1 MEELTVSEF
10 KRFSDGIEAQYQNL
24 LTEKE
29 MQLKSIEENVQK
41 LHDNICYKCA
51 EYDMFCKLYGADSQ
65 KADDVSVEIKKLIQE
80 YDEKVDKTK
89 IEELKKEIEWLK
101 SKIDFIK

>member
-10 KRFSDGIEAQYQNL
+10 KRFRDGMEAQYQNL

-29 MQLKSIEENVQK
+29 MQLKSIEENDQK
-41 LHDNICYKCA
+41 LHDKICCKCA
-51 EYDMFCKLYGADSQ
+51 EYDMFCELYGAVSQ
-65 KADDVSVEIKKLIQE
+65 KADDISVEIKKIIRE

-89 IEELKKEIEWLK
+89 IDNLKKEIEWLK
-101 SKIDFIK
+101 SKVQI